1 MSPHYTQYSSFADAF
16 IGFAQL
22 ARHNGFQ
29 MGIQCTKDSFES
41 ALIGL
46 WPDKVLFEYA
56 LASLF
61 CQEQED
67 REFFNKLYT
76 RFWKQKGTAIRDKRT
91 NKNKT
96 NIQTNSVNTAVML
109 GKGETDS
116 DDEEGTEAKTTTG
129 ANTKETLKR
138 TDFAHLTT
146 FQSTLLDDLS
156 EQLVKEMSQRLKR
169 RKKKSNQGQIDI
181 ANSIRSNI
189 QNGGNIIKLTK
200 KDKKKDK
207 FRLLILLDVS
217 GSMDKYSFYLLK
229 FLWALRSN
237 FKQIEVFTFSTKLLR
252 ITDYISDK
260 SIAVALAMV
269 SQHAKHWSSGTK
281 IGECLKDFNDNYAK
295 RYLNGKTMTIVLSDG
310 LDTGEPEVLDAAMQ
324 QIKLR
329 TKKLIWLNPLKGM
342 QGYEPIQMGMKA
354 ALPSLHHFGSAH
366 NFDSLLTLEKIL
378 QDA

>member
-1 MSPHYTQYSSFADAF
+1 MSQHYTQFSSFSDAF
-16 IGFAQL
+16 IGFVQL
-22 ARHNGFQ
+22 SRNNGFQ
-29 MGIQCTKDSFES
+29 SGIQCTKDTFES
-41 ALIGL
+41 ALFGL
-46 WPDKVLFEYA
+46 WPDKALFEYA
-56 LASLF
+56 LTSLF

-67 REFFNKLYT
+67 RAAFKKMYSQ
-76 RFWKQKGTAIRDKRT
+76 FWKQKGTVIRDKRT

-96 NIQTNSVNTAVML
+96 NIQANSVSTAVML
-109 GKGETDS
+109 GTGETGNS
-116 DDEEGTEAKTTTG
+116 EEGEEAKTTTG
-129 ANTKETLKR
+129 ANAKETLKR

-146 FQSTLLDDLS
+146 FQSTLLDELS

-169 RKKKSNQGQIDI
+169 RKQKSNKGQIDI
-181 ANSIRSNI
+181 ANSIRANI

-200 KDKKKDK
+200 KHQKKDK
-207 FRLLILLDVS
+207 YRLMVLLDVS

-237 FKQIEVFTFSTKLLR
+237 FKQIEVFTFSTQLMR

-260 SIAVALAMV
+260 NMAGALAMV
-269 SQHAKHWSSGTK
+269 SRNAKHWSSGTK
-281 IGECLKDFNDNYAK
+281 IGACLQDFNDNYAK
-295 RYLNGKTMTIVLSDG
+295 RYLNGKTMTIILSDG

-342 QGYEPIQMGMKA
+342 RGYEPIQMGMKA
-354 ALPSLHHFGSAH
+354 ALPSLNHFGSAH